1 MCPICR
7 EPGYSTMI
15 RVSIEIHDYLKKQRK
30 NDQEALGDVVE
41 RIIKENKLLMK
52 AKEP

>member
-1 MCPICR
+1 MTIDR
-7 EPGYSTMI
+7 EPGGSTMI
-15 RVSIEIHDYLKKQRK
+15 RVSIEIHDYLKKQRS
-30 NDQEALGDVVE
+30 NPQEALGDVVE